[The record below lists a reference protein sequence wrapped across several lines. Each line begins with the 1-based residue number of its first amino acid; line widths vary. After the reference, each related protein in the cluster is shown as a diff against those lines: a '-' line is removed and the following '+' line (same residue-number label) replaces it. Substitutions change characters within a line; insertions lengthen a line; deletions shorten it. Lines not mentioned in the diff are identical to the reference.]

1 MRNRALVRGRS
12 AAGIA
17 ASAALP
23 LTTPNDFLSRSGA
36 PTGASKG
43 SSSHYDLLVPSNQS
57 KPDRAETAY
66 RSHRDQIYWFF
77 LRRTGDHHEA
87 EELTQRVFAD
97 ATAAFK
103 RSDFEPASMLSWLLV
118 VAERRLL
125 DDVRRRITARRGL
138 RLLSHAEEAPDT
150 VHSRQ
155 IAIALRESIRRLPE
169 GQRHVVVMKVMEGR
183 PFAEIAAKLGTSEA
197 ACKMRMS
204 RAISQIKE
212 DLTREGVRYRD
223 D

>member
-1 MRNRALVRGRS
+1 VTRNE
-12 AAGIA
+12 
-17 ASAALP
+17 P
-23 LTTPNDFLSRSGA
+23 KQN
-36 PTGASKG
+36 
-43 SSSHYDLLVPSNQS
+43 
-57 KPDRAETAY
+57 RAETAY
-66 RSHRDQIYWFF
+66 RSHRDQIYRFF

-103 RSDFEPASMLSWLLV
+103 KADFEPASMLSWLFAI
-118 VAERRLL
+118 AERRLL

-138 RLLSHAEEAPDT
+138 RLLSQPEEAPDIAY
-150 VHSRQ
+150 SRQ
-155 IAIALRESIRRLPE
+155 VANALRESIARLPA
-169 GQRHVVVMKVMEGR
+169 GQRDVVVMKVLEGR
-183 PFAEIAAKLGTSEA
+183 QFAEIAEKLGTSEA

-204 RAISQIKE
+204 RAIAQIKE

>member
-1 MRNRALVRGRS
+1 
-12 AAGIA
+12 
-17 ASAALP
+17 
-23 LTTPNDFLSRSGA
+23 
-36 PTGASKG
+36 
-43 SSSHYDLLVPSNQS
+43 VPHDQS

-66 RSHRDQIYWFF
+66 KSHRDQIYRFF

-87 EELTQRVFAD
+87 EDLTQRVFAD

-103 RSDFEPASMLSWLLV
+103 RADFEPASMLSWLFA
-118 VAERRLL
+118 VAERRLH

-138 RLLSHAEEAPDT
+138 RLLSHREEAPDT
-150 VHSRQ
+150 GYSRQ
-155 IAIALRESIRRLPE
+155 IANALRESIAHLPE
-169 GQRHVVVMKVMEGR
+169 AQRHVVVMKVMEGR
-183 PFAEIAAKLGTSEA
+183 SFAEIAAKLGTSEA

-204 RAISQIKE
+204 RAIAHVKE